1 MKTDIRVCP
10 VCEHRQKRDDPA
22 RHVCASVLRETLRQT
37 RDALSLS
44 NAQLFV
50 IAETVGHSDPVEGV
64 KRLKRDDALARLW
77 ADKAYRRG
85 YQTGVRTL
93 LALLIAD
100 ANRRPLR
107 WLSMWWQGRAFDRVR
122 NAIGISAQPS
132 VSDMKNGGK
141 SSAAPVKSAAF
152 TASESPA

>member
-1 MKTDIRVCP
+1 MTPDIRTCP

-37 RDALSLS
+37 RDALGLA

-85 YQTGVRTL
+85 YQAGARIL
-93 LALLIAD
+93 LALLVAD
-100 ANRRPLR
+100 ARRGPLC
-107 WLSMWWQGRAFDRVR
+107 WLSMWRQRRALDRVR
-122 NAIGISAQPS
+122 QAVAPEN
-132 VSDMKNGGK
+132 DMKNGGK
-141 SSAAPVKSAAF
+141 SSAAPVESAAF